1 MACPR
6 NLSRESVLA
15 RLRANETGFRSAGV
29 GALFLFGS
37 VARDAA
43 GAESDVDLFLDPAHD
58 HFDLLDLVGVQLKAA
73 NILGSKVDIMTRRGI
88 NGHRRRFIEADAVQ
102 VF

>member
-1 MACPR
+1 
-6 NLSRESVLA
+6 
-15 RLRANETGFRSAGV
+15 
-29 GALFLFGS
+29 
-37 VARDAA
+37 
-43 GAESDVDLFLDPAHD
+43 
-58 HFDLLDLVGVQLKAA
+58 LLDLVGVQLKAA